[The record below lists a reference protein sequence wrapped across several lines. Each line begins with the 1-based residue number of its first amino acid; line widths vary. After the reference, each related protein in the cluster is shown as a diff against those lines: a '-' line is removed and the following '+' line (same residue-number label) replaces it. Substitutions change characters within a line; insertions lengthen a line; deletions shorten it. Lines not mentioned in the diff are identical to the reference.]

1 MTTEMH
7 TEKFAGDVLQA
18 TLHGPDFL
26 ITINGKEFGVYTS
39 IMAGIKAAREEITQ
53 RLEHSIVK
61 GQ

>member
-18 TLHGPDFL
+18 TPHGPDFL
-26 ITINGKEFGVYTS
+26 VTINGKDFGMYTS
-39 IMAGIKAAREEITQ
+39 IKAGIKAAREEITQ

-61 GQ
+61 GR